1 MPNHFLNKKK
11 IKENVMQ
18 KILILRGIP
27 ASGKSTFAK
36 QYLIDHPEFRRINRD
51 ALREMHNGYIQNED
65 NEKFIKKL
73 RDLII
78 METLL
83 AGNSVIVD
91 DTNIS
96 PKNENRITDISREYT
111 NKTGKKVEIET
122 MLFDITLDEAI
133 KRDSERERPVGH
145 KQITKMHN
153 TLNGIREDRGP
164 NYKPQ
169 DTTLPSCI
177 ICDLDGTLAILNG
190 RSPFN
195 ASECEKDL
203 LNEPIAHILA
213 TYMKLGDK
221 IILLSGRMDEHKDQT
236 IAWLEKYKIDYDQ
249 LIMRKTGDMRKD
261 AIVKKEIV
269 DENIWGKYFI
279 RFTLDDRNQVV
290 DMWRH
295 EVGVACLQVNYG
307 NF

>member
-11 IKENVMQ
+11 INETVMQ

-51 ALREMHNGYIQNED
+51 ALREMHSGYVQNDD

-83 AGNSVIVD
+83 AGNSIIVD
-91 DTNIS
+91 DINIS
-96 PKNENRITDISREYT
+96 SKNETRITDISREYSK
-111 NKTGKKVEIET
+111 KTGKKVEIES
-122 MLFDITLDEAI
+122 MLFDITLEEAI
-133 KRDSERERPVGH
+133 KRDSERERPVGA
-145 KQITKMHN
+145 KQITKIHN

-169 DTTLPSCI
+169 DTTLPYCI

-195 ASECEKDL
+195 AAECDKDL

-213 TYMKLGDK
+213 TYKKLGDK

-236 IAWLEKYKIDYDQ
+236 ITWLEKYRINYDQ

-269 DENIWGKYFI
+269 DEYIWGKYFI

-290 DMWRH
+290 DMWRN